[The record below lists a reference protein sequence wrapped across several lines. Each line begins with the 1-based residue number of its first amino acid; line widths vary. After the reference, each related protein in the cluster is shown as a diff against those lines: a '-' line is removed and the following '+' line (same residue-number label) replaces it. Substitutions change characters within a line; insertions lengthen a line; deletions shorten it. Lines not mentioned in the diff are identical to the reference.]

1 MSGERGTAEPP
12 EHEDLEPRRQRERSR
27 PCPGSLGAEGAKDG
41 ARPASCP
48 PPPPLSPAGKVLAR
62 PLSQKDF
69 SALLPSHPDP
79 LRVSDFSLSLNE
91 RESQRGK
98 GSTTTP
104 GGSPSSSCALSRSSQ
119 WGGGWDS
126 PPGPLPSLGTP
137 SASSFPLPVGGGGCP
152 GAVMDGDST
161 GAELH
166 SSPSFIDFLKKPLL
180 SPQPPTCKAE
190 DFPP

>member
-1 MSGERGTAEPP
+1 MKGRVKGEKAAQRPP
-12 EHEDLEPRRQRERSR
+12 
-27 PCPGSLGAEGAKDG
+27 GAP
-41 ARPASCP
+41 PA
-48 PPPPLSPAGKVLAR
+48 
-62 PLSQKDF
+62 
-69 SALLPSHPDP
+69 
-79 LRVSDFSLSLNE
+79 LRVLSAGAH
-91 RESQRGK
+91 S
-98 GSTTTP
+98 
-104 GGSPSSSCALSRSSQ
+104 
-119 WGGGWDS
+119 GGGGDT